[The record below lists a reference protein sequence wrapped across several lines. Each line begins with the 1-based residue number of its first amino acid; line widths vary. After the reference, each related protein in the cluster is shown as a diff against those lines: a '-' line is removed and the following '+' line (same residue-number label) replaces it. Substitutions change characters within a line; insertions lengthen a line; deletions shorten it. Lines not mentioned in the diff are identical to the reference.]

1 MEDVYKRQDYN
12 LLIMKDYVPIIGE
25 IEGNFEVETD
35 KETKE
40 LANIRGY
47 YVCQN
52 TVRKNYTGT
61 QRQHSQHNRHAR
73 HTDGPV
79 VSVQQKQ
86 DADATVESLS
96 LIHI

>member
-1 MEDVYKRQDYN
+1 MLVKIYSLLNGLSVLENVKVIRIKSKDYN

-40 LANIRGY
+40 LANIRSY

-52 TVRKNYTGT
+52 NVFEIILKDEKNG
-61 QRQHSQHNRHAR
+61 
-73 HTDGPV
+73 
-79 VSVQQKQ
+79 
-86 DADATVESLS
+86 
-96 LIHI
+96 